1 MLNPNQLSNLEET
14 ERDIN
19 DKKLILKTAI
29 DIQALLRLLLEKGI
43 ISRDEINE
51 KRDEVSSSPKYSM
64 ALQYIK
70 EAEDEIRRYENDP
83 KALLREMFN
92 RKVNNQ

>member
-1 MLNPNQLSNLEET
+1 MLNSNQLSHLEET

-29 DIQALLRLLLEKGI
+29 DIQALLRLLVEKEI
-43 ISRDEINE
+43 ISKDEMDE
-51 KRDEVSSSPKYSM
+51 KREEVSSSSRYSM

-70 EAEDEIRRYENDP
+70 EAEDEIRRYKNDP
-83 KALLREMFN
+83 EALLREMFN
-92 RKVNNQ
+92 RKINN